1 MQKDVLKPS
10 IVDAS
15 AGVPGA
21 TVHTD
26 KAALPNLDGIRA
38 MACLL
43 VVLVHMPL
51 PGIAETVSAT
61 GVGIFFVLSGFLMSY
76 LYGLVPWNAKSV
88 CRYCIARFA
97 RIAPIYWLV
106 ITICIL
112 ISYYEPDHDF
122 TQKILGGYQIA
133 RHYLFS
139 GSSGV
144 FWSIAPEIQ
153 YYVFFLLIWWAI
165 ANRSKLPYALPLI
178 VLVCSAFL
186 LTHSLWPGLA
196 LPNKLHF
203 FIAGSLAG
211 LIPRVSWSDA
221 SDRAALFCLQ
231 LGAVFCL
238 VAPLWLYP
246 SGSEFYRTTEIAFA
260 FATAVYLLSIPS
272 RWTTFVFASPLARR
286 IGQASFS
293 IYLMHQLVFHFGMRV
308 LGLSPNRYTPLWV
321 VLGLVGVA
329 LPMIA
334 SRYVEVPLS
343 RLTRR
348 CLEEAFGLASRSQ
361 TPSAEPVFV
370 PTLRH

>member
-1 MQKDVLKPS
+1 MQKNILTPS
-10 IVDAS
+10 VDS
-15 AGVPGA
+15 SFGGVPSA
-21 TVHTD
+21 SVHTD
-26 KAALPNLDGIRA
+26 KVTLPNLDGIRA

-43 VVLVHMPL
+43 VVLVHMPV
-51 PGIAETVSAT
+51 PGIAETISAT

-76 LYGLVPWNAKSV
+76 LYGLAPWNVKSV
-88 CRYCIARFA
+88 CRYGIARFA

-112 ISYYEPDHDF
+112 ISYYEPDSDF

-133 RHYLFS
+133 RHYMFS

-165 ANRSKLPYALPLI
+165 AYRSKLSYALPLI
-178 VLVCSAFL
+178 VLLCCALL
-186 LTHSLWPGLA
+186 LTHALWPGLA

-203 FIAGSLAG
+203 FLAGSLAG
-211 LIPRVSWSDA
+211 LIPRVSWSNA
-221 SDRAALFCLQ
+221 SDRTALFCLQ

-238 VAPLWLYP
+238 VAPPWLYP
-246 SGSEFYRTTEIAFA
+246 SASDFYRTTEIAFV
-260 FATAVYLLSIPS
+260 FAMAVYLLSIPS

-293 IYLMHQLVFHFGMRV
+293 IYLMHQLVFHFGTRL

-321 VLGLVGVA
+321 VLGLAGVA
-329 LPMIA
+329 LPMVA

-348 CLEEAFGLASRSQ
+348 FLEETFGLSSRPRTLS
-361 TPSAEPVFV
+361 TKPVLA
-370 PTLRH
+370 PTLKN